1 MSETIATPPRMAV
14 EAAEFHELPVD
25 ETMNESAETA
35 LPFDESTADVDETQE
50 EVESVDSATATL
62 EDADEPPVQPEIYD
76 ADESRLADHGLQY
89 RHTDNINHWRKA
101 CIEEAGLRE
110 VVLSEEDY
118 KVIGERIKDE
128 EDAFQEAF
136 PHQQVESVVVEEEEE
151 EEKTP
156 DPVELAENLRSAVM
170 ERNHERVSQLL
181 SDPLLSVD
189 SLYNPV
195 LNESYIA
202 LLSEYYEKPEAPLLE
217 GPELGELLGAV
228 NLRHSVDEQLERLGA
243 PDSNLTAAFK
253 KLADQT
259 AAHDLLTSN
268 PPSMRSLR
276 QLVAHLDPAADV
288 YGREQELEQQ
298 KKDLNRVLESNDA
311 LRHQLHEL
319 EASICMIV
327 ANVRGMKE
335 KADAKAEK
343 EHKKELEHEI
353 KVASSLANLSE
364 HSAAADPSD
373 TEEPTSITSCGSNL
387 TLDRL
392 NGVEERVPADH
403 LLGLKIAFLRLLKT
417 GVAGDSVRDVL
428 AAKPNGQPEV
438 AELQNQIRY
447 DLGVLV
453 DRQEIDEKRAF
464 AEIFEWIVSDIRS
477 ERQRLAKCAE
487 AEAATKKLMGDAT
500 KQANDLIKRIEAYRS
515 YKDRCL
521 KRMEGGIPDIN
532 VAELS
537 KKAGKMINKLLN
549 RKKLMTKPV
558 EMSAEKMIKKNLLFM
573 DDEITPKEVEKYTVR
588 ITPNAEEPGAYW
600 VEAKLGGHVVKG
612 RKITF
617 EDLLQHEA
625 KHDFRLEFDGPLV
638 FDCLGFRRYL
648 NRKFYQKNFV

>member
-25 ETMNESAETA
+25 ATMNESAETA

-50 EVESVDSATATL
+50 DAES
-62 EDADEPPVQPEIYD
+62 
-76 ADESRLADHGLQY
+76 SRLADHGLQY
-89 RHTDNINHWRKA
+89 RHTDNI
-101 CIEEAGLRE
+101 
-110 VVLSEEDY
+110 EDY

-136 PHQQVESVVVEEEEE
+136 PHHQEESVVVEEEE

-189 SLYNPV
+189 SLYNPA
-195 LNESYIA
+195 LDDSYIA

-228 NLRHSVDEQLERLGA
+228 NLRHSIDEQLERLGA

-259 AAHDLLTSN
+259 AARDL
-268 PPSMRSLR
+268 
-276 QLVAHLDPAADV
+276 Q
-288 YGREQELEQQ
+288 LEQQ

-319 EASICMIV
+319 EDSICRIV
-327 ANVRGMKE
+327 ANE

-343 EHKKELEHEI
+343 EHKKELEYEI

-364 HSAAADPSD
+364 HSAVIVQSD

-392 NGVEERVPADH
+392 HGVEERVPADH
-403 LLGLKIAFLRLLKT
+403 LLDLKIAFLRLLKT

-428 AAKPNGQPEV
+428 AAKSNGQPEV
-438 AELQNQIRY
+438 EELQNHIRY

-453 DRQEIDEKRAF
+453 DRQEIGEERAF

-487 AEAATKKLMGDAT
+487 AEVATKTLMGDAT
-500 KQANDLIKRIEAYRS
+500 KQANDLLKRIEAYRS